1 MTVLHARP
9 RATLRTRLLA
19 VALGALTL
27 AGLTTVPAHAS
38 GWSLV
43 KYEGFGTDAA
53 AGTVD
58 KAYPDSIESY
68 YWGIYHT
75 SQESTHGGVLDVLL
89 KDNKGAGFV
98 LGPASNRWG
107 RQYGRFT
114 IRFKAQNAG
123 GYGTAM
129 MLWPSDR
136 SGCPN
141 GGCWSDGEIDF
152 IEGRLSSTM
161 AVHHHPMNCVDGGS
175 STKPDC
181 YSADSLDLGAIF
193 TDAYHT
199 ATVEW
204 TPSGVRYYLDGTLR
218 KTVTHD
224 VPTVN
229 HRMTVQLGPELSNPQ
244 AGHFYIDYYKIEAYQ
259 P

>member
-1 MTVLHARP
+1 MKKLCS
-9 RATLRTRLLA
+9 RL
-19 VALGALTL
+19 VALVLGVLSISALTT
-27 AGLTTVPAHAS
+27 GPAHAS

-43 KYEGFGTDAA
+43 KFENFSTTAA

-58 KAYPDSIESY
+58 AKYPDSIESY
-68 YWGIYHT
+68 YWGNYHP
-75 SQESTHGGVLDVLL
+75 SRMSAHDGSLDVTL
-89 KDNKGAGFV
+89 KDGMGAGFV
-98 LGPASNRWG
+98 LGPDASRWG

-114 IRFKAQNAG
+114 IRYKASNAG

-161 AVHHHPMNCVDGGS
+161 AVHHHPLNCVDGWDPV
-175 STKPDC
+175 KPDC
-181 YSADSLDLGAIF
+181 YSADSLDLGARF
-193 TDAYHT
+193 TDKFHT

-204 TPSGVRYYLDGTLR
+204 TPSAVRYFLDGTLR

-224 VPTVN
+224 IPTTK
-229 HRMTVQLGPELSNPQ
+229 HRMTIQFGPELSNPQ
-244 AGHFYIDYYKIEAYQ
+244 PGHFWIDSYKIEAYQ